1 MLKLPETP
9 EPYRIRFS
17 VDARQQATALPPD
30 ARQRLGHRLIDLAD
44 RALKVREI
52 VVEPT
57 RTTSGTP

>member
-17 VDARQQATALPPD
+17 VDARQQAAALPPD